1 MPNNDDE
8 VLRGQLLGQRQD
20 MENEGLSGERMEHL
34 GQGGLHTCA
43 FASPDDN
50 HCQ

>member
-20 MENEGLSGERMEHL
+20 MQNEGLSGEGMEYF
-34 GQGGLHTCA
+34 GQGGLHART
-43 FASPDDN
+43 FASPNDD
-50 HCQ
+50 HC